1 MLSYI
6 NIEDH
11 IHGFKYAD
19 FIRTDKVCFF
29 LVFCGYTALNILC
42 ARHYS
47 RLFFLLIPK
56 LICVRA
62 DEVCLSVW
70 NHHIKNGKFR
80 IG

>member
-1 MLSYI
+1 MDSNMQILSVQ
-6 NIEDH
+6 
-11 IHGFKYAD
+11 
-19 FIRTDKVCFF
+19 IRSVFF

-47 RLFFLLIPK
+47 RLFFLLIAK

>member
-1 MLSYI
+1 MDSNMQILSVQ
-6 NIEDH
+6 
-11 IHGFKYAD
+11 
-19 FIRTDKVCFF
+19 IRSAF

-47 RLFFLLIPK
+47 RLFFLLIAK